1 MKHFQAWSYGV
12 KMDKDHGKVIKVQ
25 GQIVEVEFAENPP
38 NLHDLLLL
46 EDDKTTK
53 MEVMRSSGPSTF
65 YSLCFSPTSNVY
77 RGAGVINTKES
88 ITVPVGDGVLGRVMD
103 IFGGDLDGLGQ
114 IKYSERRPIY
124 GNYPSYQDISTHQEI
139 LETGIK
145 AIDFF
150 SPIVK
155 GGKIGLFGG
164 AGVGKTLLLTE
175 IIHNVI
181 VLKKDGGLPAG
192 PLRNEAN
199 KAGKNV
205 SVFAGVGERT
215 REGHELHQT
224 LSEQKVL
231 PSVSLVFGPMGENP
245 AIRFSTAFTAATVA
259 EYFRDVLKKDVL
271 FFIDNVFR
279 FAQAGNELAVLMNTI
294 PSEDGYQA
302 TLASEMA
309 SFHERLVSVKGNS
322 ISTIEAIYVPNDDI
336 LDQGVQA
343 IFPFLDSTVIL
354 SRAAYQGGFLPAIDL
369 LSSTSANLNPELVGE
384 IHNEAAPR
392 AQNLLKEVVEFERIV
407 SLVGETELSSEDR
420 LLYKRSL
427 KLKNYMTQSF
437 YVAQNQT
444 GRAGTYVPRLT
455 TVSDVNDIISG
466 KYDEVS
472 EEKFMFIGS
481 AKDILNGQQESG

>member
-1 MKHFQAWSYGV
+1 MRHSPAWLYGV
-12 KMDKDHGKVIKVQ
+12 KMDKDHGRVIRVT

-38 NLHDLLLL
+38 DLHDLLIL

-65 YSLCFSPTSNVY
+65 YSLCFSETTRIY
-77 RGAGVINTKES
+77 RGARVINTKES
-88 ITVPVGDGVLGRVMD
+88 VTVPVGEGVLGRVMD
-103 IFGGDLDGLGQ
+103 IFGEPLDGLGE
-114 IKYSERRPIY
+114 IKHQERRTIY
-124 GNYPSYQDISTHQEI
+124 GNYPSYTDISTHQEI

-150 SPIVK
+150 SPIVR

-164 AGVGKTLLLTE
+164 SGVGKTLLLTE

-181 VLKKDGGLPAG
+181 ILKKGG
-192 PLRNEAN
+192 
-199 KAGKNV
+199 GKDV

-215 REGHELHQT
+215 REGQELHQT
-224 LSEQKVL
+224 LKEQKVL
-231 PSVSLVFGPMGENP
+231 PLVSLVFGPMGENP
-245 AIRFSTAFTAATVA
+245 AVRFLTAFTATAVA
-259 EYFRDVLKKDVL
+259 EYFRDVLRKDVL

-309 SFHERLVSVKGNS
+309 AFHERLVSSQGNS

-354 SRAAYQGGFLPAIDL
+354 SRAVYQEGHLPAIDL
-369 LSSTSANLNPELVGE
+369 ISSTSANLNPELVGE
-384 IHNEAAPR
+384 LHNEAVPH
-392 AQNLLKEVVEFERIV
+392 AQNLLKEAVELERIV
-407 SLVGETELSSEDR
+407 SLVGEAELSPEDK
-420 LLYKRSL
+420 LKYKRSL

-437 YVAQNQT
+437 HVAESQT
-444 GRAGTYVPRLT
+444 GRPGVYVPRLT
-455 TVSDVNDIISG
+455 VVSDVNDIIKG
-466 KYDEVS
+466 RYDDIS
-472 EEKFMFIGS
+472 EDKFLFIGG
-481 AKDILNGQQESG
+481 AKELLNGQQKAK

>member
-1 MKHFQAWSYGV
+1 
-12 KMDKDHGKVIKVQ
+12 MDKDRGKVIRVQ

-46 EDDKTTK
+46 EDDKITK

-65 YSLCFSPTSNVY
+65 YSLCFSPTTNVY
-77 RGAGVINTKES
+77 RGAAVINTKEG

-103 IFGGDLDGLGQ
+103 IFGGELDGLGE
-114 IKYSERRPIY
+114 IKSSQRRPIY
-124 GNYPSYQDISTHQEI
+124 GKCPSYEDISTHQEI

-150 SPIVK
+150 SPMVK

-181 VLKKDGGLPAG
+181 VLKKD
-192 PLRNEAN
+192 E
-199 KAGKNV
+199 AGKNV

-224 LSEQKVL
+224 LSDQKVL

-245 AIRFSTAFTAATVA
+245 AIRFLTAFTATTIA

-322 ISTIEAIYVPNDDI
+322 ISTVEAIYVPNDDI
-336 LDQGVQA
+336 LDQGVQS

-354 SRAAYQGGFLPAIDL
+354 SRTAYQGGFLPAIDL

-384 IHNEAAPR
+384 LHNEVAPR

-407 SLVGETELSSEDR
+407 SLVGETELSPEDR
-420 LLYKRSL
+420 LKYKRSS

-444 GRAGTYVPRLT
+444 GRAGVYVPRLT
-455 TVSDVNDIISG
+455 TVSDVNDIIGG

-481 AKDILNGQQESG
+481 AKDLLNGQQKSE